1 MTRDCLPCALRKAE
15 REGLVVARKVTPGFT
30 AGAWGSAKQGDYV
43 AIPAEL
49 AATKDFELVTAEDAA
64 AYESREDHEQRED
77 HEAIAASLEPALQE

>member
-1 MTRDCLPCALRKAE
+1 MTRACLPCALRKAK
-15 REGLVVARKVTPGFT
+15 REGLVAARKVTPGFT

-49 AATKDFELVTAEDAA
+49 AYTKDFELITEEDVA

-77 HEAIAASLEPALQE
+77 HEAIATSREPALQE